1 VTSTSREVDDED
13 SRTIGGI
20 MARSAIRTIIL
31 AGILALGGIPGSSAQ
46 LFAAPEGQ
54 SGPGR
59 VDLLK
64 TPDEGIQPQ
73 AAIDAKGT
81 IYLVYFK
88 GEPSGGDLFYTRLE
102 PGQHAFAPPV
112 RINSQPGSAI
122 AIGTIRG
129 AHLALGRDGR
139 VHVAWNGSGNARP
152 LNAFG
157 SNPML
162 YARSDK
168 DGATFEPQ
176 RNLMQRTSALDGGG
190 TIAAD
195 RAGNVYVAWHG
206 RTEEAGPG
214 EAARRMWVARSMDDG
229 ATFAPEEPALD
240 KETGA
245 CGCCGTRALAD
256 RRGGLYILYRAA
268 TAGTG
273 RDMYLLT
280 SHDQG
285 AHFEGWS
292 VHPWKIEAC
301 PMSSA
306 SLAESGSGILA
317 AWETNQEIYFARIEP
332 ESSKV
337 SSPVKPPGHAG
348 RKHPAVASNP
358 RGETI
363 LVWAEGT
370 SWQKGGALVWQVFD
384 HAGQPTSVRGRVEKG
399 IPTWGLPAVVGRPDG
414 SFLIIH

>member
-1 VTSTSREVDDED
+1 MSHGVENDD

-20 MARSAIRTIIL
+20 MARSVIRAIIL
-31 AGILALGGIPGSSAQ
+31 AGALAVSGIQGSSAP
-46 LFAAPEGQ
+46 LLAAPDGQ

-64 TPDEGIQPQ
+64 TPDGGIQPQ

-81 IYLVYFK
+81 IHLVYFK

-112 RINSQPGSAI
+112 RVNSQSGSAI
-122 AIGTIRG
+122 AVGTIRG
-129 AHLALGRDGR
+129 AHLALGRDGW
-139 VHVAWNGSGNARP
+139 VHVAWNGSGEARP
-152 LNAFG
+152 LNPFG

-162 YARSDK
+162 YTRSDK
-168 DGATFEPQ
+168 DGAMFEPQ
-176 RNLMQRTSALDGGG
+176 RNLMLRTSALDGGG

-195 RAGNVYVAWHG
+195 RAENVYVTWHG
-206 RTEEAGPG
+206 RTEDAGPG
-214 EAARRMWVARSMDDG
+214 ESGRRMWMARSRDDG
-229 ATFAPEEPALD
+229 ATFAPEEPALE

-268 TAGTG
+268 TGGTG

-285 AHFEGWS
+285 AHFEGRS

-306 SLAESGSGILA
+306 ALAEGGQGILA
-317 AWETNQEIYFARIEP
+317 AWETNQEVYFARIDP
-332 ESSKV
+332 GSSKI
-337 SSPVKPPGHAG
+337 SPPIKPPGHAG
-348 RKHPAVASNP
+348 RKHPAVASSP
-358 RGETI
+358 QGETI

-370 SWQKGGALVWQVFD
+370 GWQKGGALAWQVFD
-384 HAGQPTSVRGRVEKG
+384 RAGQPTKVRGRVERG
-399 IPTWGLPAVVGRPDG
+399 ITTWGLPTVVARPDG